1 MSGHGADRRPWLI
14 LSRREAEALVEALSY
29 VPMLT
34 PAMISAGA
42 QLQLQLAYIAGARF
56 KVDPSS
62 VEAAI
67 EREYQ
72 RL

>member
-1 MSGHGADRRPWLI
+1 
-14 LSRREAEALVEALSY
+14 LVEALSY